1 MQACKIDNNAI
12 WRILQGSYVLIWLI
26 NGKDYPATRPE
37 SLYNKDMNKNSVLF
51 FLLFVV
57 VLLGAAYYLILSIQ
71 QSAESAIGGAV
82 APFQQSNAALQTQV
96 SNLMN
101 PTPTI
106 IPDPIT
112 YIQEIRALAR
122 LETIQYSVEK
132 VITAEIG
139 QGNFGF
145 LFGDKLLFVAHGIV
159 IAGIDM
165 EKIQPGDMMLVDGVL
180 QVRLPQ
186 AEVFVAT
193 LNNEK
198 SYVYDRSTGILTKSV
213 QDLETLARQAAER
226 EILKAAQEDG
236 ILTQAQRN
244 AELFLYKFFQALGYK
259 DVRFIN

>member
-1 MQACKIDNNAI
+1 MDKKSI
-12 WRILQGSYVLIWLI
+12 V
-26 NGKDYPATRPE
+26 
-37 SLYNKDMNKNSVLF
+37 F
-51 FLLFVV
+51 FLIVIV
-57 VLLGAAYYLILSIQ
+57 VLVGAAYYLVTSVQ
-71 QSAESAIGGAV
+71 QSAESAISGAV

-106 IPDPIT
+106 IPDPVT
-112 YIQEIRALAR
+112 YISEVRALAR

-139 QGNFGF
+139 QGSFGF

-165 EKIQPGDMMLVDGVL
+165 EKIQPGDMQLVNGAL
-180 QVRLPQ
+180 QVRLPP
-186 AEVFVAT
+186 AEIFVAT

-198 SYVYDRSTGILTKSV
+198 SYVYDRETGILTQSV

-226 EILKAAQEDG
+226 EILNAASEDG
-236 ILTQAQRN
+236 ILEQAQKN

-259 DVRFIN
+259 EVAFVK